1 MRVSG
6 QPLNT
11 TPDRAPGTGADTP
24 WLSVVIPARNEAD
37 NIRGLLQALAPLRQR
52 GAELILVDGDSTDD
66 TRALASGY
74 VDHLLQTGRGRAL
87 QMNAGA
93 ALARGQVL
101 WFLHADTDIPREV
114 DRHIREA
121 LEQRPW
127 GRFNVRLSGRHP
139 LLRVVERA
147 MNLRSCLTGIAT
159 GDQGM
164 FMSRQDFQSLGGYPE
179 IGIMEDI
186 TLSARL
192 KGALGRPA
200 CVRTPL
206 ITSSRRW
213 ERHGI
218 LRTIL
223 LMWWLRLAY
232 ALGISP
238 ERLARWYP

>member
-1 MRVSG
+1 
-6 QPLNT
+6 
-11 TPDRAPGTGADTP
+11 
-24 WLSVVIPARNEAD
+24 
-37 NIRGLLQALAPLRQR
+37 
-52 GAELILVDGDSTDD
+52 
-66 TRALASGY
+66 
-74 VDHLLQTGRGRAL
+74 
-87 QMNAGA
+87 MNAGA

-101 WFLHADTDIPREV
+101 WFLHADTGIPGEV

-179 IGIMEDI
+179 IEIMEDI